1 LGPSAACRSRPIGA
15 EFLSSDAA
23 SQAAE
28 NFWEPWC
35 KPAVGNQKFPSNE
48 DFPMDENRIAG
59 AAKNV
64 GGKIEEGFGRATGD
78 AKTRAAGQARQV
90 EGDLQDLYGRAK
102 DTAANVAATVRGGA
116 SDVEDI
122 IRSTIETRPYT
133 TAFVALC
140 LGWFLGRM
148 GRRDAY

>member
-1 LGPSAACRSRPIGA
+1 
-15 EFLSSDAA
+15 
-23 SQAAE
+23 
-28 NFWEPWC
+28 
-35 KPAVGNQKFPSNE
+35 
-48 DFPMDENRIAG
+48 MDENRIAG
-59 AAKNV
+59 TAKNV

-78 AKTRAAGQARQV
+78 AKTRATGQARQV
-90 EGDLQDLYGRAK
+90 EGDLQDLYGQAK